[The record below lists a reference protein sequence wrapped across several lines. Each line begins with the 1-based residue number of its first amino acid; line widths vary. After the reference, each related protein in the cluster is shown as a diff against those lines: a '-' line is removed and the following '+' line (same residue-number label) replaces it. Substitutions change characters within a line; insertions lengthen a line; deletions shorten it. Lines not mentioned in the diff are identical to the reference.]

1 MSIRFLSSFTLVCC
15 LLFASSTSAAQSFA
29 ERAVTDSSSASLR
42 PQNLVM
48 DSVVTGTNAVYPPIQ
63 WYTFIENL
71 PRDWSQWAQ
80 TAFRHDQINNWALVA
95 GLTTALFV
103 TDDIT
108 YTPSKHLFESSERA
122 GYWSNFAAEIGDG
135 RTQFGVAGGFA
146 AYGLVFG
153 DQRAL
158 RTGSQIV
165 EVVLGAGAI
174 VQVLKHVTG
183 RESPFT
189 RSSPT
194 GVWKFFPDQIEYHK
208 HVPAYDAFPS
218 GHICT
223 SMATVV
229 VIAENYPEVKWVRP
243 VGYLF
248 CAVIAAGMANNGIH
262 WYSDYPLGIFLG
274 YSFGMIASHQELFN
288 IANKE
293 GDSAIRLSV
302 VPTVNQYGAGL
313 AFNLRF

>member
-1 MSIRFLSSFTLVCC
+1 MRLRYVILLLCFLDLPSLLTSQSRQEQNIPPATATPSPFYSFLEDT
-15 LLFASSTSAAQSFA
+15 AQA
-29 ERAVTDSSSASLR
+29 LTPLPE
-42 PQNLVM
+42 QQ
-48 DSVVTGTNAVYPPIQ
+48 IK
-63 WYTFIENL
+63 WYTFIQNL

-80 TAFRHDQINNWALVA
+80 TAFRSDKIGDWAIVT
-95 GLTTALFV
+95 GLTAALFV

-108 YTPSKHLFESSERA
+108 YTPSKHLFESSSA
-122 GYWSNFAAEIGDG
+122 ATNWSNFAAEIGDG
-135 RTQFGVAGGFA
+135 RTQFGLAGAFA
-146 AYGLVFG
+146 AYGLIGG

-165 EVVLGAGAI
+165 EVVLGAGAV

-189 RSSPT
+189 RSSAT
-194 GVWKFFPDQIEYHK
+194 GVWKFFPDQIAYHK

-223 SMATVV
+223 SMATVT
-229 VIAENYPEVKWVRP
+229 VIAENYPEVHWIRP

-248 CAVIAAGMANNGIH
+248 CTFIAAGMANNGIH

-274 YSFGMIASHQELFN
+274 YSFGMIATHQEMFS
-288 IANKE
+288 IARE
-293 GDSAIRLSV
+293 GNNRAVDFSLAPSLS
-302 VPTVNQYGAGL
+302 PHGAGL
-313 AFNLRF
+313 SLNVSF

>member
-1 MSIRFLSSFTLVCC
+1 MYQMFSRLRSAFAVLLILPASAYCQSATNSIPNTTLPSLCQSMMV
-15 LLFASSTSAAQSFA
+15 AQ
-29 ERAVTDSSSASLR
+29 DSS
-42 PQNLVM
+42 M
-48 DSVVTGTNAVYPPIQ
+48 TGSFQQSGNVQ
-63 WYTFIENL
+63 WYTFIENI

-80 TAFRHDQINNWALVA
+80 SSFRKERIADWALVS
-95 GLTTALFV
+95 GLTAALFV

-108 YTPSKHLFESSERA
+108 YTPSKHLFESSDQARD
-122 GYWSNFAAEIGDG
+122 WSNFAAEIGDG
-135 RTQFGVAGGFA
+135 RTQFGLAGAFA

-153 DQRAL
+153 DQRSL

-165 EVVLGAGAI
+165 EVVLGAGAV

-194 GVWKFFPDQIEYHK
+194 GIWKFFPDQLQYHK

-229 VIAENYPEVKWVRP
+229 VVSENYPEVKWIRP

-248 CAVIAAGMANNGIH
+248 CAFIGVGMANNGIH

-274 YSFGMIASHQELFN
+274 YSFGMIATHQEMFSVFGQGKDNSLN
-288 IANKE
+288 I
-293 GDSAIRLSV
+293 SLS
-302 VPTVNQYGAGL
+302 PTVNQHGAGL
-313 AFNLRF
+313 ILSATF

>member
-1 MSIRFLSSFTLVCC
+1 MSYLRWVILIVLVC
-15 LLFASSTSAAQSFA
+15 LVVPPSFLVSFPLTAHPANDSSTVVSVHPVS
-29 ERAVTDSSSASLR
+29 VTDTSQSESTL
-42 PQNLVM
+42 L
-48 DSVVTGTNAVYPPIQ
+48 YPPIT
-63 WYTFIENL
+63 WHTFIENI

-80 TAFRHDQINNWALVA
+80 TAFRQDKIGDWALVT

-108 YTPSKHLFESSERA
+108 YTPSKHFFESSERA

-135 RTQFGVAGGFA
+135 RTQFGVAGAFA
-146 AYGLVFG
+146 AYGLLFG

-158 RTGSQIV
+158 RTGSQII
-165 EVVLGAGAI
+165 EVVLGAGAV

-194 GVWKFFPDQIEYHK
+194 GIWKFFPDQVQYHK

-229 VIAENYPEVKWVRP
+229 VIAENYPEVKWIRP
-243 VGYLF
+243 LGYLF
-248 CAVIAAGMANNGIH
+248 CAFIGVGMANNGIH

-274 YSFGMIASHQELFN
+274 YSFGMIASHQEMFTIAGHDNKNSLN
-288 IANKE
+288 ISLAP
-293 GDSAIRLSV
+293 SISR
-302 VPTVNQYGAGL
+302 YGPGL
-313 AFNLRF
+313 NLGISF

>member
-1 MSIRFLSSFTLVCC
+1 MFRKLLLYSPFLLCSLNVPSLMM
-15 LLFASSTSAAQSFA
+15 AQYGEAAGIK
-29 ERAVTDSSSASLR
+29 DSLR
-42 PQNLVM
+42 VSEVAGDSLAIALDPQPH
-48 DSVVTGTNAVYPPIQ
+48 SIYPPIR
-63 WYTFIENL
+63 WYSFIENI

-80 TAFRHDQINNWALVA
+80 TAFREDKIGDWALVA

-103 TDDIT
+103 TDDLT
-108 YTPSKHLFESSERA
+108 YTPSKRFFESSERA

-135 RTQFGVAGGFA
+135 RTQFGVGGAFA
-146 AYGLVFG
+146 AYGLIFG

-223 SMATVV
+223 SMATVI

-274 YSFGMIASHQELFN
+274 YAFGMIASHQELFTVLGR
-288 IANKE
+288 
-293 GDSAIRLSV
+293 GDPRSPKVSLTPSINR
-302 VPTVNQYGAGL
+302 YGPGL
-313 AFNLRF
+313 IFNLSF

>member
-1 MSIRFLSSFTLVCC
+1 MFCRRLVLSLISLLVFTSLLSTQPVSDKFAGDTLGAGGIRV
-15 LLFASSTSAAQSFA
+15 ASVNDSAQWMPGP
-29 ERAVTDSSSASLR
+29 RDSR
-42 PQNLVM
+42 I
-48 DSVVTGTNAVYPPIQ
+48 T
-63 WYTFIENL
+63 WHTFIENI

-80 TAFRHDQINNWALVA
+80 TAFRHDKIGEWALVT

-108 YTPSKHLFESSERA
+108 YTPSKRFFESSGRA

-135 RTQFGVAGGFA
+135 RTQFGLAGAFA
-146 AYGLVFG
+146 AYGVVFG

-165 EVVLGAGAI
+165 EVVLGAGAV

-194 GVWKFFPDQIEYHK
+194 GIWKFFPDQLQYHK

-229 VIAENYPEVKWVRP
+229 VIAENYPEATWIRP
-243 VGYLF
+243 LGYLF
-248 CAVIAAGMANNGIH
+248 CTFIAVGMVNNGIH
-262 WYSDYPLGIFLG
+262 WYSDYPLGILIG
-274 YSFGMIASHQELFN
+274 YSFGMIASHQELYSLAGHDDRN
-288 IANKE
+288 PVNLSLAP
-293 GDSAIRLSV
+293 AISR
-302 VPTVNQYGAGL
+302 YGPGL
-313 AFNLRF
+313 NLRISF

>member
-1 MSIRFLSSFTLVCC
+1 MSRTYLRFYCIALFLIAITPFLICQPTTESRIGPAQVSSDLLHILS
-15 LLFASSTSAAQSFA
+15 Q
-29 ERAVTDSSSASLR
+29 DSSRMESSPTIERIKL
-42 PQNLVM
+42 
-48 DSVVTGTNAVYPPIQ
+48 
-63 WYTFIENL
+63 YTFIQNI

-80 TAFRHDQINNWALVA
+80 SSFRQDKIGDWALVA

-108 YTPSKHLFESSERA
+108 YTPSKHLFQSSDKARD
-122 GYWSNFAAEIGDG
+122 WSNFAAEIGDG
-135 RTQFGVAGGFA
+135 STQFGVAGALA
-146 AYGLVFG
+146 AYGLVFQ

-165 EVVLGAGAI
+165 EVVLGAGAV

-194 GVWKFFPDQIEYHK
+194 GIWKFFPDQLLYSK

-229 VIAENYPEVKWVRP
+229 VVAENYPEVKWIRP

-248 CAVIAAGMANNGIH
+248 CAFIGVGMANNGIH

-274 YSFGMIASHQELFN
+274 YSFGMIATHQEMFSVFGHGRENSLN
-288 IANKE
+288 ISLAP
-293 GDSAIRLSV
+293 SI
-302 VPTVNQYGAGL
+302 NQHGAGL
-313 AFNLRF
+313 TLNATF